1 MFLLTCKGNL
11 WHNHSAS
18 GMSLQASRRGAINP
32 NPSRFLIKVVMHK
45 RRTSYNGTIATHL
58 VGDIAGHQPVI
69 IDDIIASGCVLKQLD
84 ILYDNSASGQA
95 CFAIIHPV
103 MLPSAFEIL
112 AKDDR
117 NGKLVVA
124 NSLPIPPE
132 KQHPKLEVLS
142 VAPLLAEIIQ
152 RVHTA
157 VSTSGKLIKALPI
170 Y

>member
-1 MFLLTCKGNL
+1 
-11 WHNHSAS
+11 
-18 GMSLQASRRGAINP
+18 
-32 NPSRFLIKVVMHK
+32 MHK
-45 RRTSYNGTIATHL
+45 RRTSYNETIANHL

-69 IDDIIASGCVLKQLD
+69 IDDIIASGSVLKQLD
-84 ILYDNSASGQA
+84 IIYDNGASGQA
-95 CFAIIHPV
+95 CFAITHPIL
-103 MLPSAFEIL
+103 LPSALEIL

-117 NGKLVVA
+117 IGKLVVA

-152 RVHTA
+152 RVHIG

>member
-1 MFLLTCKGNL
+1 
-11 WHNHSAS
+11 
-18 GMSLQASRRGAINP
+18 
-32 NPSRFLIKVVMHK
+32 MHK
-45 RRTSYNGTIATHL
+45 RRTSYNETIATHL

-69 IDDIIASGCVLKQLD
+69 IDDIIASGSVLEQLD
-84 ILYDNSASGQA
+84 IIYDNDASGRA
-95 CFAIIHPV
+95 CFAITHPV
-103 MLPSAFEIL
+103 LLPYALEIL

-117 NGKLVVA
+117 IGKLVVT

-152 RVHTA
+152 RVHTG

>member
-1 MFLLTCKGNL
+1 
-11 WHNHSAS
+11 
-18 GMSLQASRRGAINP
+18 
-32 NPSRFLIKVVMHK
+32 
-45 RRTSYNGTIATHL
+45 
-58 VGDIAGHQPVI
+58 
-69 IDDIIASGCVLKQLD
+69 
-84 ILYDNSASGQA
+84 
-95 CFAIIHPV
+95 

-124 NSLPIPPE
+124 NSLHISPE
-132 KQHPKLEVLS
+132 KQHPKPEVLS

>member
-1 MFLLTCKGNL
+1 
-11 WHNHSAS
+11 
-18 GMSLQASRRGAINP
+18 
-32 NPSRFLIKVVMHK
+32 MHK

-69 IDDIIASGCVLKQLD
+69 IDNIIAYGSVLKQLD
-84 ILYDNSASGQA
+84 ILYDNGASGQA
-95 CFAIIHPV
+95 CFDITHPV
-103 MLPSAFEIL
+103 LLPSALEIL

-117 NGKLVVA
+117 IEKLVVT

-132 KQHPKLEVLS
+132 KQHPKPEVLS

-152 RVHTA
+152 RFHTS
-157 VSTSGKLIKALPI
+157 VSTSGKLSKALPI

>member
-58 VGDIAGHQPVI
+58 IGDIGGLQPI
-69 IDDIIASGCVLKQLD
+69 IIADIIASGCVLKQLD

-95 CFAIIHPV
+95 CFAIV
-103 MLPSAFEIL
+103 
-112 AKDDR
+112 
-117 NGKLVVA
+117 
-124 NSLPIPPE
+124 SL
-132 KQHPKLEVLS
+132 
-142 VAPLLAEIIQ
+142 
-152 RVHTA
+152 
-157 VSTSGKLIKALPI
+157 
-170 Y
+170 

>member
-1 MFLLTCKGNL
+1 
-11 WHNHSAS
+11 
-18 GMSLQASRRGAINP
+18 
-32 NPSRFLIKVVMHK
+32 MHK
-45 RRTSYNGTIATHL
+45 RRTSYNETIATHL
-58 VGDIAGHQPVI
+58 VGDIARHQPII
-69 IDDIIASGCVLKQLD
+69 IDDIIASGSVLKQLD
-84 ILYDNSASGQA
+84 IIYDNGASGQA
-95 CFAIIHPV
+95 CFAITHPIL
-103 MLPSAFEIL
+103 LPSTLEIL

-117 NGKLVVA
+117 IGKLVVA

-152 RVHTA
+152 CVHTG

>member
-1 MFLLTCKGNL
+1 
-11 WHNHSAS
+11 
-18 GMSLQASRRGAINP
+18 
-32 NPSRFLIKVVMHK
+32 MHK
-45 RRTSYNGTIATHL
+45 RRTSYNETIATHL

-69 IDDIIASGCVLKQLD
+69 IDDIIASGSVLKQLD
-84 ILYDNSASGQA
+84 IIYDNGASGQA
-95 CFAIIHPV
+95 CFAITHPIL
-103 MLPSAFEIL
+103 LPSTLEIL

-117 NGKLVVA
+117 SGKLVVV

-152 RVHTA
+152 RVHTGE
-157 VSTSGKLIKALPI
+157 SISGKLIKALPI